1 MTYSMLDLLSLDEK
15 PFLSPKKQQTS
26 SFGWKSICR
35 KLPVPGHLGR
45 RSFWAEVCAEVRPV
59 GRFQLQRL
67 QGGVEQRR
75 FATNRNA
82 EDWKFRRSKMVVPP
96 VFFSG
101 LQLFGVF
108 FWQILQPLG
117 PPKALG
123 SSRSWLKLW
132 PGYCD
137 KRVIFQGYLR
147 QMENQNRH
155 DGV

>member
-1 MTYSMLDLLSLDEK
+1 MLDLLSLDEK
-15 PFLSPKKQQTS
+15 PFLWPKKQQTS

-96 VFFSG
+96 GFFSG

-108 FWQILQPLG
+108 FWI
-117 PPKALG
+117 AM
-123 SSRSWLKLW
+123 
-132 PGYCD
+132 
-137 KRVIFQGYLR
+137 I
-147 QMENQNRH
+147 
-155 DGV
+155 